1 MSVQVYEDN
10 GRFALINAQMPDH
23 NGVFVT
29 YTLVVPDF
37 WLMAVDN
44 KNGNKET
51 YCAYKNCK
59 DINVAVKGREVPRT
73 DWPTY
78 VAVVRKIFENFNS
91 ARQQLALAVEQ
102 TDLSTE
108 EAAEEGRGKRPK
120 RPPASPELGSAPVG
134 VGEDSQLDSQLIN
147 SPTLSDSSDNEPI
160 PNPGPVSRRLLPAVA
175 KRPPFPSTTNRP
187 ATTGVVSRPSTSAN
201 TNQRFSSGVSTTP
214 SSANN
219 RQQFVIPDVN
229 RRPPL
234 LARPTTSD
242 GIEDEALG
250 ENRPVLLAIE
260 ERPVRHARING
271 IENID
276 PIRIYKGILKLTI
289 EVNELKDLIT
299 VLTKICLSKADCHT
313 EGSET
318 LDEIPICSVESF
330 KAFEIKLK
338 DSADKYSSLVKFIK
352 FLGGNSEGDAV
363 QRSWE
368 KLTTIDCRAQCNF
381 NGVRRGL
388 NQKHPLKGSVITAA
402 LFAGIRANSQF
413 ANCTDATLEHETIR
427 CFVRAPEAVR
437 RRNLAAAAVPVEA
450 DDAER
455 RPQQQ

>member
-1 MSVQVYEDN
+1 MFLGSD
-10 GRFALINAQMPDH
+10 
-23 NGVFVT
+23 
-29 YTLVVPDF
+29 
-37 WLMAVDN
+37 
-44 KNGNKET
+44 
-51 YCAYKNCK
+51 
-59 DINVAVKGREVPRT
+59 
-73 DWPTY
+73 
-78 VAVVRKIFENFNS
+78 
-91 ARQQLALAVEQ
+91 
-102 TDLSTE
+102 
-108 EAAEEGRGKRPK
+108 
-120 RPPASPELGSAPVG
+120 SPELGSAPVG

-187 ATTGVVSRPSTSAN
+187 ATTGDVSRPSTSAN
-201 TNQRFSSGVSTTP
+201 ANQRFSSGVSTTP

-219 RQQFVIPDVN
+219 RQQFVIPDVT

-234 LARPTTSD
+234 LAIPTTSD

-338 DSADKYSSLVKFIK
+338 DSADKYSSLVNMIITRFPSGY
-352 FLGGNSEGDAV
+352 FLISYLLMLVG
-363 QRSWE
+363 
-368 KLTTIDCRAQCNF
+368 
-381 NGVRRGL
+381 
-388 NQKHPLKGSVITAA
+388 
-402 LFAGIRANSQF
+402 
-413 ANCTDATLEHETIR
+413 
-427 CFVRAPEAVR
+427 
-437 RRNLAAAAVPVEA
+437 
-450 DDAER
+450 
-455 RPQQQ
+455 